1 MTKSA
6 ISVTLLLLISAVLVI
21 PQSYRGQGRMT
32 GVVTDQDGKPLAG
45 VKVKLYSQKGG
56 GGFEEVT
63 DAKGE
68 WKANY
73 VRGGGWNIDF
83 EVAGYMPKKISTTI
97 MENFQNPP
105 IPTKLQKI
113 EGLVISDELKAGLD
127 AGNKL
132 FLEKKFVEAAAA
144 YEKLLAVNPDAIII
158 NKNIGN
164 CYFELQKYDQAEQSY
179 RKILEKEPANP
190 EIIILIG
197 NCFAN
202 RGENEKAMEWY
213 GKVDFE
219 KISDQMVLFN
229 LGSSFY
235 TQSKYQDALKY
246 YKRAIEI
253 QKDFL
258 DAIYQLGLV
267 YLAMGNNAEA
277 ISTFESYLKIG
288 ADSEKAN
295 QVRQFL
301 DFLKKK

>member
-1 MTKSA
+1 MKKGA
-6 ISVTLLLLISAVLVI
+6 ISVTILLFLSAVLVY

-32 GVVTDQDGKPLAG
+32 GVVTDLDGKPLAG

-56 GGFEEVT
+56 AGFEEVT

-83 EVAGYMPKKISTTI
+83 EMAGYMPKKISTTI

-105 IPTKLQKI
+105 ISTKLQKI
-113 EGLVISDELKAGLD
+113 EGPVISDELKAGLD

-132 FLEKKFVEAAAA
+132 FVEKKFEEAAST
-144 YEKLLAVNPDAIII
+144 YEKLLAINPDVYII

-164 CYFELQKYDQAEQSY
+164 CYFELQKYDRAEECYQ
-179 RKILEKEPANP
+179 KILEKEPTNP
-190 EIIILIG
+190 EIITLIG
-197 NCFAN
+197 NCYAN

-213 GKVDFE
+213 NKVDFE

-229 LGSSFY
+229 IGSSFY
-235 TQSKYQDALKY
+235 SQSKYQDALKY

-258 DAIYQLGLV
+258 DAIYQLGLT

-277 ISTFESYLKIG
+277 IATFESYLKYG
-288 ADSEKAN
+288 ENSEKAN

-301 DFLKKK
+301 EFLKKK